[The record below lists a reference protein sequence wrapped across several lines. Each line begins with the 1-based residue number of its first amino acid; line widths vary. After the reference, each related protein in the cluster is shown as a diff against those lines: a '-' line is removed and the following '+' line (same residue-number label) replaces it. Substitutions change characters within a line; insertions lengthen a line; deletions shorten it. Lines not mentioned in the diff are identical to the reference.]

1 MTRLNLLPWR
11 QLRRKEQDR
20 QLLSIGIG
28 AAILMLLI
36 LFYVYLNV
44 NSRIDQQNKRNQ
56 YLTTQINMLDAQI
69 RDIRQLKKERQALIA
84 RMRVIQQL
92 QADRTQ
98 IVHVFDSLAR
108 RLPQGIYLTKL
119 VQNGTKI
126 TISGVAQS
134 NERVSEFMRN
144 LDASNWFGKPDLDVI
159 NVAVKGHARVSQFTL
174 HVTETNKAANKAAQ
188 KEGLKS

>member
-44 NSRIDQQNKRNQ
+44 NSRIEQQNKRNQ
-56 YLTTQINMLDAQI
+56 YLTAQINKLDAQI
-69 RDIRQLKKERQALIA
+69 RAIRQLKKERQALIA
-84 RMRVIQQL
+84 RMHVIQQL

-108 RLPQGIYLTKL
+108 RLPQGIYLTSL
-119 VQNGTKI
+119 VQSGTKI

-134 NERVSEFMRN
+134 NARVSAFMRN
-144 LDASNWFGKPDLDVI
+144 LDASNWFAKPDLDVI
-159 NVAVKGHARVSQFTL
+159 NVTAQGRARVSKFTL
-174 HVTETNKAANKAAQ
+174 HVIETNKTAK
-188 KEGLKS
+188 KEGSKP

>member
-44 NSRIDQQNKRNQ
+44 NSRIEQQNKRNQ
-56 YLTTQINMLDAQI
+56 YLTAQINKLDAQI
-69 RDIRQLKKERQALIA
+69 RAIRQLKKDRQALIA

-108 RLPQGIYLTKL
+108 RLPPGIYLTNL
-119 VQNGTKI
+119 VQSGTKI
-126 TISGVAQS
+126 MISGVAQS
-134 NERVSEFMRN
+134 NARVSAFMRN
-144 LDASNWFGKPDLDVI
+144 LDSSNWFAKPDLDVI
-159 NVAVKGHARVSQFTL
+159 NVTAQGHERVSKFTL
-174 HVTETNKAANKAAQ
+174 HVIETNKAAQ
-188 KEGLKS
+188 KEKSKS

>member
-44 NSRIDQQNKRNQ
+44 SSRIDQQNKRNQ
-56 YLTTQINMLDAQI
+56 YLTIQINKLDAQI
-69 RDIRQLKKERQALIA
+69 RDIRQLKKERQALIS

-108 RLPQGIYLTKL
+108 RLPQGIYLTNV
-119 VQNGTKI
+119 VQSGTKI

>member
-44 NSRIDQQNKRNQ
+44 SSRIDQQNKRNQ
-56 YLTTQINMLDAQI
+56 YLTIQINKLDAQI

-108 RLPQGIYLTKL
+108 RLPQGIYLTNV
-119 VQNGTKI
+119 VQSGTKI

>member
-44 NSRIDQQNKRNQ
+44 SSRIDQQNKRNQ
-56 YLTTQINMLDAQI
+56 YLTIQINKLDAQI

-92 QADRTQ
+92 QVDRTQ

-108 RLPQGIYLTKL
+108 RLPQGIYLTNV
-119 VQNGTKI
+119 VQSGTKI

>member
-92 QADRTQ
+92 QVDRTQ